1 MAKQE
6 KELVKGQ
13 CEHCGRNYRRHIE
26 PKASGEIEVICKCGK
41 ISENWDTPNSPQ
53 MAPSIIELTR

>member
-1 MAKQE
+1 MA

-13 CEHCGRNYRRHIE
+13 CESCGRNYRRHIE
-26 PKASGEIEVICKCGK
+26 PNADGSITVVCKCGE

-53 MAPSIIELTR
+53 MAPNIVAITR